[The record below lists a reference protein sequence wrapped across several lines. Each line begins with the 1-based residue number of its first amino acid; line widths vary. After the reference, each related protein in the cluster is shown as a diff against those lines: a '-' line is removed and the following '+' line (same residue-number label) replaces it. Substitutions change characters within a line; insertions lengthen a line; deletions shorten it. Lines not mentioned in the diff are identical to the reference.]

1 MQWLNRMDD
10 EFCLKEIIFK
20 KTKRGVSKRKSTYA
34 DKNYQTLF
42 LQSTGL
48 VELKERGFIGNGE
61 LRLLVGLVVQFEGL
75 VGVRIILLGLLFD
88 FVLRFNPVKEF
99 PSFSFV
105 FGVGGSVSLKS
116 FVMSFFL
123 RGRPLDHSQKEKGQ
137 DNHAFITAPPAII
150 ATSAM
155 LHTIP
160 SFGRIF

>member
-1 MQWLNRMDD
+1 M
-10 EFCLKEIIFK
+10 
-20 KTKRGVSKRKSTYA
+20 
-34 DKNYQTLF
+34 
-42 LQSTGL
+42 

-99 PSFSFV
+99 PSLSFV

-137 DNHAFITAPPAII
+137 DNHGQRKRKRLSQHHQP
-150 ATSAM
+150 
-155 LHTIP
+155 
-160 SFGRIF
+160 

>member
-1 MQWLNRMDD
+1 MEWLNRMDD
-10 EFCLKEIIFK
+10 EFFLKEIIFK
-20 KTKRGVSKRKSTYA
+20 KTKSGVSKRKSTYA

-137 DNHAFITAPPAII
+137 DNYGQRERKRLSQH
-150 ATSAM
+150 
-155 LHTIP
+155 H
-160 SFGRIF
+160 

>member
-1 MQWLNRMDD
+1 M
-10 EFCLKEIIFK
+10 
-20 KTKRGVSKRKSTYA
+20 
-34 DKNYQTLF
+34 
-42 LQSTGL
+42 

-137 DNHAFITAPPAII
+137 DNHAFITASPVII

-160 SFGRIF
+160 SFERIF